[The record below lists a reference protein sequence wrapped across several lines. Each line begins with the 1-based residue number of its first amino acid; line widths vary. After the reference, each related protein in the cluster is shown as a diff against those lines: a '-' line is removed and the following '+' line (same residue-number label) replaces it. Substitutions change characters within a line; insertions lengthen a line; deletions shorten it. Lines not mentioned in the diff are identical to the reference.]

1 MRAVM
6 PLARLLSESA
16 KCSEPVK
23 RYEHLA
29 GRIPKQG
36 FPCVPEAFTLAPK
49 VEKNSLTN

>member
-1 MRAVM
+1 MASLVR
-6 PLARLLSESA
+6 
-16 KCSEPVK
+16 PVK

-36 FPCVPEAFTLAPK
+36 FPCVSEAFTLAPK